1 MNAKEKK
8 SRKEK
13 ILRVG
18 REEVSHVTQG
28 RTIQA
33 EETAKD
39 PAMRAK
45 YTSMRTAW
53 LELSD

>member
-1 MNAKEKK
+1 MNAEEKK

-13 ILRVG
+13 IIRVG

-39 PAMRAK
+39 PAM
-45 YTSMRTAW
+45 
-53 LELSD
+53 